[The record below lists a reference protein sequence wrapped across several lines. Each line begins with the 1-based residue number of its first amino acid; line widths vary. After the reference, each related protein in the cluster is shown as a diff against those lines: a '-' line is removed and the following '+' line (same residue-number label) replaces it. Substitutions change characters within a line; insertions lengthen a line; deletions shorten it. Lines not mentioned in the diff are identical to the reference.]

1 MEIDESSS
9 HNNNHIWDYVID
21 RLLANSTNS
30 TTKTSTGSTTAK
42 KSKYAT
48 FYLVWTSVVLALMF
62 LSLIMEW
69 LAPDMAM
76 VSALTLLMTAGT
88 VTINNGLAGFSNK
101 GVLTVVA
108 LFPLAAGVTHTGALD
123 WYMGRVL
130 GRPRNNIDAQIR
142 LMVPNMILSAF
153 VHNTPLVMVM
163 IPIIQGWSKSTGPLH
178 TMIYL
183 SYFFQSDGYDIL
195 FYLTLC

>member
-1 MEIDESSS
+1 MENPQLSSTG
-9 HNNNHIWDYVID
+9 NLILADVID
-21 RLLANSTNS
+21 RWLANSTN
-30 TTKTSTGSTTAK
+30 TTKTTGTTAK

-76 VSALTLLMTAGT
+76 VSALTLLMTAGA
-88 VTINNGLAGFSNK
+88 VSINNGIAGFANA

-108 LFPLAAGVTHTGALD
+108 LFPLAQGVTLTGALD

-142 LMVPNMILSAF
+142 LMVPNIILSAF
-153 VHNTPLVMVM
+153 VHNTPLGTFCCVFEGTVMSV
-163 IPIIQGWSKSTGPLH
+163 Q
-178 TMIYL
+178 
-183 SYFFQSDGYDIL
+183 
-195 FYLTLC
+195 

>member
-1 MEIDESSS
+1 METHQGSLSYDNLSSE
-9 HNNNHIWDYVID
+9 DVIN
-21 RLLANSTNS
+21 RWLGTS
-30 TTKTSTGSTTAK
+30 TTSTSSTTAT

-48 FYLVWTSVVLALMF
+48 FYLVWTSVILALMF

-88 VTINNGLAGFSNK
+88 VSINNGIAGFSNS

-142 LMVPNMILSAF
+142 LMVPNIILSAF

-163 IPIIQGWSKSTGPLH
+163 IPIIQGWSKSTGSSQHLEIAHDSPRDFFNSLPL
-178 TMIYL
+178 I
-183 SYFFQSDGYDIL
+183 SFI
-195 FYLTLC
+195 